1 MMKTYYLFVCLMVIS
16 FLTEAQNT
24 VAPGFDQTNYP
35 QFSINLA
42 VLVNA
47 ASNADSYFEEAERYE
62 RLGDYESAIV
72 MFNRSATEY
81 HRYKK
86 FGRYGTALLRLSSA
100 NANLGN
106 YTEAERIV
114 LKQALRNYTKIG
126 SKAGQMDAYQQL
138 GKVYLAANRLTE
150 SLWFYTQQGILAQQL
165 QNKSAYIESVLGIAA
180 IKIKKK
186 EYLLASRDLNT
197 AEILSKTAK
206 IVQYDQLIKFNRAI
220 IAERTSVKKG

>member
-1 MMKTYYLFVCLMVIS
+1 MKTCYLFVSLMVIS
-16 FLTEAQNT
+16 FLTQAQNT

-42 VLVNA
+42 VLVNT

-62 RLGDYESAIV
+62 RLGDYDSAAA
-72 MFNRSATEY
+72 MFNRAAID
-81 HRYKK
+81 YKIHK
-86 FGRYGTALLRLSSA
+86 KYGHLGKALLRLS
-100 NANLGN
+100 NAHLNLAN
-106 YTEAERIV
+106 YTEAEQIV

-126 SKAGQMDAYQQL
+126 SKSGQMESYQQL

-165 QNKSAYIESVLGIAA
+165 ENKSAYIESILGIAA

-186 EYLLASRDLNT
+186 EYLLASKDLNN
-197 AEILSKTAK
+197 AEVLSKTAK
-206 IVQYDQLIKFNRAI
+206 IVQYNQLIKFNRAV